1 MSSFKEMHMNKMLFV
16 IAPLTAFTFGISGA
30 ALAADPSTSDAAM
43 PNDSSQMPAEI
54 QNGNAPRM
62 GHMPQVGM
70 HERGMMGGGMTGG
83 MMGMMGACPMMNAG
97 SGANA
102 KVMMQMH
109 GEMLRAMG
117 EIMMKYADKFEMPSQ
132 AK

>member
-1 MSSFKEMHMNKMLFV
+1 MNKRLFV
-16 IAPLTAFTFGISGA
+16 IAPLTAFMLGISGA
-30 ALAADPSTSDAAM
+30 ALAADPGTGDAAM
-43 PNDSSQMPAEI
+43 PNDSSSMPAEI
-54 QNGNAPRM
+54 QNDGSPRM
-62 GHMPQVGM
+62 GHMPRGSMHERGM
-70 HERGMMGGGMTGG
+70 HERGMMGAGMPGG
-83 MMGMMGACPMMNAG
+83 MMGMMDACPMMNAG